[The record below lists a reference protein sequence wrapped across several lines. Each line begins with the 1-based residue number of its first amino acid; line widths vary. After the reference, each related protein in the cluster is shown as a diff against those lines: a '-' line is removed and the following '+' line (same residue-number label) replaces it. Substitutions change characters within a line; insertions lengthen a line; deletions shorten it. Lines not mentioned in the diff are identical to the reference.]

1 MKAINITNKK
11 VKFEYE
17 LIKGYEAGLSLKGS
31 EVKSIK
37 DGKVSLTDS
46 FCIFDG
52 NELFVKGLN
61 ITANPLGAGES
72 HEPHRLRKLLL
83 QRKELNKLQNDLVKG
98 MTIVP
103 YRLYVND
110 KGLIKMTV
118 YLAKGKKE
126 YDKRDT
132 IKSRDLDR
140 DMKREVSA

>member
-1 MKAINITNKK
+1 MKTINITNKR

-17 LIKGYEAGLSLKGS
+17 LIRGYEVGLSLKGS

-46 FCIFDG
+46 FCIFEG
-52 NELFVKGLN
+52 NELFVKALN
-61 ITANPLGAGES
+61 ITANPLGIGES

-83 QRKELNKLQNDLVKG
+83 QRKELNKLQNELVKG

-110 KGLIKMTV
+110 KGLIKMTI

-126 YDKRDT
+126 YDKRDS
-132 IKSRDLDR
+132 IKARDIDR

>member
-1 MKAINITNKK
+1 MKVINITNKK

-17 LIKGYEAGLSLKGS
+17 LIRGYEAGVSLKGS

-46 FCIFDG
+46 FCIFEG
-52 NELFVKGLN
+52 NELFIKGLN
-61 ITANPLGAGES
+61 ITANPLAVGES

-103 YRLYVND
+103 YRLYVNE

-126 YDKRDT
+126 YDKRDS

>member
-1 MKAINITNKK
+1 MKTINITNKK
-11 VKFEYE
+11 AKFEYE
-17 LIKGYEAGLSLKGS
+17 LIRGYDVGLSLKGL

-37 DGKVSLTDS
+37 DGRVSLTDS
-46 FCIFDG
+46 FCIFEG

-61 ITANPLGAGES
+61 INANHLGINES
-72 HEPHRLRKLLL
+72 HEPHRLLKILL

-110 KGLIKMTV
+110 KGLIKMTI

>member
-1 MKAINITNKK
+1 MKSINITNKK
-11 VKFEYE
+11 AKFDYE

-37 DGKVSLTDS
+37 DSKVSLTDS
-46 FCIFDG
+46 YCIFEG
-52 NELFVKGLN
+52 NELFVTGLN
-61 ITANPLGAGES
+61 ITANPLGVGES
-72 HEPHRLRKLLL
+72 HEPNRHRKLLL

-110 KGLIKMTV
+110 KGLIKMTI

-126 YDKRDT
+126 YDKRDS
-132 IKSRDLDR
+132 IKSRDLNR
-140 DMKREVSA
+140 DMKREVS